1 MNKRL
6 IFITNDDGYRA
17 GGLAALIE
25 MMQPYGDIVV
35 VAPSEGQSGMSSA
48 LTVKTPVRLHKIKE
62 ETGLSIYACS
72 GTPVDCVKL
81 AMSHIFT
88 RKPDLLVSGINHG
101 ANTSISVIYSGTLGA
116 TAEGTL
122 YEIPSIGFSLCNHL
136 HAADF
141 TACIPYGR
149 MIIEQFLKQPFDKRT
164 FLNVN
169 IPNLPYN
176 EIKGIKFCRQT
187 RGTWVEEFEKRTDP
201 HGFDYYWM
209 TGNFVNHE
217 ANAEDADENAVLD
230 GYVAIVP
237 HQLDMTDYRELERL
251 KQTWAIGGD

>member
-1 MNKRL
+1 MQKRL

-25 MMQPYGDIVV
+25 MVRPYGDIVV
-35 VAPSEGQSGMSSA
+35 VAPEEGQSGMSSA
-48 LTVKTPVRLHKIKE
+48 LTVKIPIRLRKVQE
-62 ETGLSIYACS
+62 EAGLTIYACS

-101 ANTSISVIYSGTLGA
+101 SNTSVAVIYSGTLGA
-116 TAEGTL
+116 AAEGTL
-122 YEIPSIGFSLCNHL
+122 YQIPSIGFSLNDHS
-136 HAADF
+136 ATPDF

-149 MIIEQFLKQPFDKRT
+149 TIIEQVFAAPFAKNT

-169 IPNLPYN
+169 FPRLPYN
-176 EIKGIKFCRQT
+176 EIKGIWLCRQN
-187 RGTWVEEFEKRTDP
+187 RGTWVEEFEKRVDP
-201 HGFDYYWM
+201 HGLDYYWM
-209 TGNFVNHE
+209 TGIFQNHE
-217 ANAEDADENAVLD
+217 QEAGDADENAIHA

-237 HQLDMTDYRELERL
+237 HHLDMTDYQELARL
-251 KQTWAIGGD
+251 KEQWGL